1 MIVMDW
7 TNRDSVL
14 KILVVAVVSIIGLVV
29 LSGLFWGGTG
39 YGMMGG
45 GMMGGGW
52 LVMLIPLLAVV
63 FLIFSL
69 VPGLSEEA
77 QPAQEYCPPGSPQQ
91 PYQATYASLDVLS
104 QRYARGEI
112 SRDDYLRMR
121 DDISAETECEEHC

>member
-1 MIVMDW
+1 MDW
-7 TNRDSVL
+7 TNRTSAL
-14 KILVVAVVSIIGLVV
+14 IILGIAVTSIIGLVG
-29 LSGLFWGGTG
+29 LSSLFRGGTG

-77 QPAQEYCPPGSPQQ
+77 RPDQGYYPPGGSQP
-91 PYQATYASLDVLS
+91 PYQAPYSSLDVLS

-121 DDISAETECEEHC
+121 NDISAETECEEHC

>member
-1 MIVMDW
+1 MDW

-45 GMMGGGW
+45 GMMGAGW
-52 LVMLIPLLAVV
+52 LVILVPVV
-63 FLIFSL
+63 LVALLIFFL

-77 QPAQEYCPPGSPQQ
+77 PPAQGYYPPGGPQP
-91 PYQATYASLDVLS
+91 PYQATSSSLDVLS